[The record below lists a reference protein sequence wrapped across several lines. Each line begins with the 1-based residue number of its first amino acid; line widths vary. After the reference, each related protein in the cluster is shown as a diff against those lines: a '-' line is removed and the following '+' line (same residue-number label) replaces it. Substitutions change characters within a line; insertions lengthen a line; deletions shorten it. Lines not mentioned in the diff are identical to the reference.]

1 MYIFHFH
8 LPYTQ
13 GKLSE
18 REVKNESERRR
29 TNSSCKLH
37 KAQSG
42 ALVGISVYVD
52 PYACGSTPMTFQ
64 REWENCLI
72 GLDLGPVVDGQ
83 TFSTAETRS
92 SVWRK
97 PVDPMGPFFKFRWH
111 QKALTTIWEEKFKQI
126 AQKTSLT
133 FAVFISIHENLL
145 LKRNSWVP
153 SPWSAHL
160 APVHALQATSFEVF
174 KKSVL
179 SVIVFPKLLG
189 YLQFP
194 IVSFRRAYIQ
204 DNHVIV
210 TTSNNW
216 LSFQVITGTIQR
228 SRAHDKWT
236 EINARKYL
244 EGVLLEFQI

>member
-42 ALVGISVYVD
+42 ALVSISVYVD

-83 TFSTAETRS
+83 TFSTAET
-92 SVWRK
+92 
-97 PVDPMGPFFKFRWH
+97 GPN
-111 QKALTTIWEEKFKQI
+111 
-126 AQKTSLT
+126 
-133 FAVFISIHENLL
+133 V
-145 LKRNSWVP
+145 
-153 SPWSAHL
+153 
-160 APVHALQATSFEVF
+160 
-174 KKSVL
+174 
-179 SVIVFPKLLG
+179 
-189 YLQFP
+189 
-194 IVSFRRAYIQ
+194 
-204 DNHVIV
+204 
-210 TTSNNW
+210 
-216 LSFQVITGTIQR
+216 
-228 SRAHDKWT
+228 
-236 EINARKYL
+236 
-244 EGVLLEFQI
+244 